1 VRPSAG
7 VAAIQRTGNSL
18 TCTKRNSSG
27 TATLRKIA
35 QIKYVFEKKT
45 FAKFASRSTLWMFA
59 PFALKIVLA
68 LSTSRLSLTPDSQD
82 RDLGGMVE
90 RRGVNRRTTVAR
102 VWVAGEIFRDWDQRF
117 YLQVSIR
124 A

>member
-1 VRPSAG
+1 MRVFDKKSIRKIRFAKHPVGVRTIRVESFL
-7 VAAIQRTGNSL
+7 AAI
-18 TCTKRNSSG
+18 
-27 TATLRKIA
+27 I
-35 QIKYVFEKKT
+35 
-45 FAKFASRSTLWMFA
+45 
-59 PFALKIVLA
+59 
-68 LSTSRLSLTPDSQD
+68 SRLSLTPDAQD

-90 RRGVNRRTTVAR
+90 RRGVNGGVTKAR